1 MGWGWRPAACG
12 GRGGPARVW
21 AWVCLLAWAGCWAA
35 RAEGCGMGELRCH
48 DGSCV
53 SADQYCDGEADC
65 AGSEDE
71 PAHCTQCNRL
81 YYGTVGKTY
90 ELQVLWPLQT
100 KRAPVCNLTLV
111 AAGGPHGDLIQLAF
125 HKFTLGKLNSH
136 TDQGC
141 PHGHMQIIENQ
152 RIYRPGFWCGD
163 GLGLPMYYSET
174 PSVSVIIT
182 RLPTDN
188 DLTALDDFPSYY
200 VKMSYKFL
208 RRGSA
213 VVRYG
218 KEEEPKYLGLRD
230 KTTVCNAFFS
240 NCDQQPCY
248 VQSPN
253 FPGMY
258 PRNTTC
264 YYHLKQTKAPP
275 GKRAIIALSQDDGQL
290 VHIKSQAQPHDT
302 AERHLKL
309 YGDCYY
315 VGDYVRVYDG
325 NSTTSPVLVTF
336 CRGDVVPEIVSSGPD
351 VLIEFT
357 TSPFD
362 RPNHEVPWT
371 HLAGFELKAET
382 RFIPQD
388 AIGEDCRVVIRSSD
402 NSSGWVEGA
411 SHSVPPNTTC
421 VWQFLGSHGQVVW
434 ITFVYYTRTTQLAKL
449 QGKLCSTQLVIA
461 DGEWPEGT
469 SIARHC
475 RDTELRTCHRA
486 RRLKEDASVRP
497 CDRNESYVSTGRNLS
512 IQQLFEDGSIVTK
525 VSFLLRYEFV
535 DRRQTGDWVG
545 DPCQRVIRS
554 DGAERGSFTF
564 SAPRDVFL
572 YGRGGRSAVSC
583 SWRLLGAPDQVV
595 RLTIT
600 ALQTGSSSCRREV
613 NRQTKA
619 LRCIPGSPSHMSLSV
634 SEWPWADVELP
645 LACVCTQDEIPLT
658 RESHGPDLTLNMT
671 IRGMLTHEDYS
682 HYSFNASYEF
692 LKAPGCIGATR
703 VLTGAA
709 GEVVASSSSSDTKA
723 KCEGFPWLLKTPPKH
738 ALFLTLPRASLD
750 NGTCAS
756 DTRLFF
762 HVPGQADPVL
772 GVCPAADPAAAITF
786 FWPPQAL
793 GPRTINHPPP
803 AAEDFDLAA
812 REETEAEEKSFKQEL
827 DLREPNEQGSSLVVA
842 WQPRSASQL
851 RLRWLTTWTPEEADD
866 LGTFPHFHPEGPGG
880 WTDAHSAL
888 QCKELCPELHACIPS
903 ELWCDGK
910 QHCPQGSDET
920 VANCLLERVPW
931 LYLTIA
937 SLTLLTL
944 LSITVSAV
952 SRHRQQKAKKRQQDA
967 RRVSTQESILPP
979 KEKSLSAYALDY
991 TDMDFETTV

>member
-1 MGWGWRPAACG
+1 MGG
-12 GRGGPARVW
+12 GGVKPWVEMWINGGYVERK
-21 AWVCLLAWAGCWAA
+21 G
-35 RAEGCGMGELRCH
+35 GGNGGGGGGG
-48 DGSCV
+48 DG
-53 SADQYCDGEADC
+53 GGIE
-65 AGSEDE
+65 
-71 PAHCTQCNRL
+71 CNRL

-90 ELQVLWPLQT
+90 ELQVLWPLKT
-100 KRAPVCNLTLV
+100 RRGPVCNLTLV

-125 HKFTLGKLNSH
+125 NKFTLGKFISH
-136 TDQGC
+136 TDHGC

-152 RIYRPGFWCGD
+152 RMYKPGFWCGD
-163 GLGLPMYYSET
+163 GLGLAIYYSET

-182 RLPTDN
+182 RLPTVN
-188 DLTALDDFPSYY
+188 DLTALDDFPSFY
-200 VKMSYKFL
+200 VKMTYQFL
-208 RRGSA
+208 RREDA
-213 VVRYG
+213 V
-218 KEEEPKYLGLRD
+218 YLGLRD

-264 YYHLKQTKAPP
+264 YYHLRQAKTPAGTKA
-275 GKRAIIALSQDDGQL
+275 IMVLSQKDGRL

-325 NSTTSPVLVTF
+325 NSTTSPVLITF
-336 CRGDVVPEIVSSGPD
+336 CRGDIVPEIVSSGPD

-357 TSPFD
+357 TSAFD
-362 RPNHEVPWT
+362 KPVHEMPWT

-421 VWQFLGSHGQVVW
+421 VWQFLGSPDQVVW

-449 QGKLCSTQLVIA
+449 QGKLCTTQLTIA
-461 DGEWPEGT
+461 DGVWPNGT
-469 SIARHC
+469 TIDTHC
-475 RDTELRTCHRA
+475 RGSEMRTCHRA
-486 RRLKEDASVRP
+486 RRLREDTLARP
-497 CDRNESYVSTGRNLS
+497 CDRNESYVSSGKSLS
-512 IQQLFEDGSIVTK
+512 VSQFYGDGSIVTK
-525 VSFLLRYEFV
+525 VSFLFRYEFV
-535 DRRQTGDWVG
+535 DRRQAGEWVD
-545 DPCQRVIRS
+545 DPCTRVIRS
-554 DGAERGSFTF
+554 DGASSGNLSFT
-564 SAPRDVFL
+564 APRDVFL

-600 ALQTGSSSCRREV
+600 NLQTGSSGCRREV

-619 LRCIPGSPSHMSLSV
+619 LRCLPGAATHMSMSV
-634 SEWPWADVELP
+634 SEWPWANVELP
-645 LACVCTQDEIPLT
+645 LACVCSQDDIPLT
-658 RESHGPDLTLNMT
+658 EVSHGPDLTLNMT
-671 IRGMLTHEDYS
+671 IRGMLTHEDYT
-682 HYSFNASYEF
+682 HYSFNATYEF
-692 LKAPGCIGATR
+692 LQAPGCIGATR

-709 GEVVASSSSSDTKA
+709 GEVVASSSSSDTKT

-786 FWPPQAL
+786 FWPPPSST
-793 GPRTINHPPP
+793 PRLPGQTTPG
-803 AAEDFDLAA
+803 
-812 REETEAEEKSFKQEL
+812 EEQEVEATEQKDDTDDTSSVHEL
-827 DLREPNEQGSSLVVA
+827 DLREPGGLGSTLVVA

-851 RLRWLTTWTPEEADD
+851 RLRWLTTWTPGGPAEQGRLLWRSGAGAAEEWKEEPNHA
-866 LGTFPHFHPEGPGG
+866 P
-880 WTDAHSAL
+880 
-888 QCKELCPELHACIPS
+888 CKELCPEIQACIPS
-903 ELWCDGK
+903 ELWCDGR
-910 QHCPQGSDET
+910 QHCPKGSDET
-920 VANCLLERVPW
+920 VANCLLERIPW

-937 SLTLLTL
+937 VLTLLTL
-944 LSITVSAV
+944 LSITISAV

-967 RRVSTQESILPP
+967 RRVSTQESILP